1 MKWFRWSMLAA
12 AFCLLAPVAVSANE
26 PCCCECEC
34 DPSFRQSDQRDLK
47 GLEEARAARRAA
59 LAKKLSALRRTSSR
73 AKPRPSQSR

>member
-1 MKWFRWSMLAA
+1 MKWLTWSMPAA
-12 AFCLLAPVAVSANE
+12 AFCLLAPVVSANE

-59 LAKKLSALRRTSSR
+59 LAKKLSALRRTSNR
-73 AKPRPSQSR
+73 AKPGADEAR